1 MSNLIFIKYLS
12 PARPENLL
20 KLRTFV
26 ISNVEILIL
35 MSKIAFMKFLPPVAP
50 QLALEFLAWI
60 SKVNRH
66 KNEDSRRKLC
76 IS

>member
-1 MSNLIFIKYLS
+1 
-12 PARPENLL
+12 
-20 KLRTFV
+20 
-26 ISNVEILIL
+26 